1 MMEPEPWI
9 ADPRSDPQFTLDWP
23 HAGSSDSFGGLN
35 NESNENTFPTLSF
48 PSDIPPLFATESP
61 AAGLSP
67 TTMFGAPSTDYENLF
82 AGDNGLDALARV
94 QSTYA
99 SEIMDPFAHIK
110 KEVPSTNLPQ
120 KSFPFDSTT
129 FTSQTPFFPNSIS
142 SLPTQSLLSRPS
154 DTDSEMTSI
163 ITPFS
168 PSTWPSST
176 SQSVAPLS
184 SASSPALSLSTNSKP
199 ARSSKLA
206 TKPTA
211 ATKARKRVPASDL
224 TMAERRRKH
233 NEVEIRRRKKMNEN
247 FEELQDLIRYERKEK
262 DKASVLRAVID
273 TLKQY
278 EAKTQD
284 LQRNYETLQ
293 NQITARVAAR
303 SSGQS
308 MAVVSSPFPY
318 VSSKVNHQEIFM
330 NNDVP
335 MAIANLHG
343 KLVDAN
349 ERFLQIM
356 GYDLESLRQVP
367 CVLLTHPD
375 DLPNLF
381 KHLKDLLAGSITS
394 FTSLKRMLTRE
405 KRYVHFSNTMWVV
418 RAQGQPVYL
427 AGVFIPVKVD
437 PPLTD
442 GELQR
447 LHAAPRPRLPCEE
460 HNANP
465 AK

>member
-1 MMEPEPWI
+1 MEPETWI
-9 ADPRSDPQFTLDWP
+9 ESRSDQQFTLDWAP
-23 HAGSSDSFGGLN
+23 SGAADSFGGAPISSEPN
-35 NESNENTFPTLSF
+35 FPTLTF
-48 PSDIPPLFATESP
+48 PSDIPSPVFATESP

-67 TTMFGAPSTDYENLF
+67 TTMFGVPADYENLL
-82 AGDNGLDALARV
+82 AGDSLDALARM

-110 KEVPSTNLPQ
+110 KEMPSSTFPQ
-120 KSFPFDSTT
+120 KSFLQDANTS
-129 FTSQTPFFPNSIS
+129 TSQTWFFPNSIS
-142 SLPTQSLLSRPS
+142 SSQPHSSPARPS
-154 DTDSEMTSI
+154 DADAEMTPI
-163 ITPFS
+163 ITPF
-168 PSTWPSST
+168 PSSSWSALS
-176 SQSVAPLS
+176 SQSVPPLEG
-184 SASSPALSLSTNSKP
+184 PFPVSLSANTKATAKSLKP
-199 ARSSKLA
+199 S
-206 TKPTA
+206 TKATA
-211 ATKARKRVPASDL
+211 ATKARKRVPPSDM

-247 FEELQDLIRYERKEK
+247 FEELQDLIHYERKEK

-278 EAKTQD
+278 ESKTQD

-293 NQITARVAAR
+293 KQIATRVATR
-303 SSGQS
+303 PSGQTI
-308 MAVVSSPFPY
+308 VSPFPY
-318 VSSKVNHQEIFM
+318 VNSKVNHQEVFM

-335 MAIANLHG
+335 MAVANLHG

-381 KHLKDLLAGSITS
+381 KHLKDLLAGAITS

-418 RAQGQPVYL
+418 RAQGQPMYL
-427 AGVFIPVKVD
+427 TGVFIPVKID

-442 GELQR
+442 EELQR

-460 HNANP
+460 HNFNP
-465 AK
+465 AAAPSSK